1 MLFVESI
8 RVDEDHLQ
16 ESIRQILHRER
27 EEVSDRAEN
36 FLALAAGVGKRDEAH
51 APGEIGA
58 AEEILIAARNITK
71 IFVGL
76 KVLNVRLHER
86 RVVLDAGV
94 QAVLVRDDAI
104 NRFVHRTRRLVG
116 GLRSSGTGKRGR
128 AACE

>member
-58 AEEILIAARNITK
+58 PEEILIAARNIAE
-71 IFVGL
+71 ILIGL
-76 KVLNVRLHER
+76 EILNIRLNER
-86 RVVLDAGV
+86 RVILHGGV
-94 QAVLVRDDAI
+94 EPILVGDDAI
-104 NRFVHRTRRLVG
+104 NRFVHGTRPLVG
-116 GLRSSGTGKRGR
+116 GLRSSGTGKRGH